1 MSSNENDHCQLHIR
15 NASDF
20 VSTEWELVEITKYEI
35 VIGNVTGSY
44 YPYGIFEVVIRR
56 DPHYYITALVIPST
70 FLCLLSFVAFLA
82 PPDSGERV
90 SLGVSMVLGLTV
102 FQLLVSDTL
111 PTASKQPPILNGY
124 LSSTF
129 FLASLVVPFSLFN
142 VNIAHGD
149 IKLTN
154 ILKYPVIRRMLL
166 EVLPSLFFVPNYL
179 DRINVRMTHQKKP
192 QGDIIDEGIMT
203 KAPVVK
209 TSLSGKVEPE
219 DNCYVG
225 EKLTMSEKVKLASRT
240 VGFGNGQ
247 DFPALLFNRFWCCT
261 CCILAEFASLF
272 GDD

>member
-1 MSSNENDHCQLHIR
+1 MSRNEPYT
-15 NASDF
+15 DF

-35 VIGNVTGSY
+35 VIGNVSGSY

-70 FLCLLSFVAFLA
+70 FLCLLSFVVFLA

-149 IKLTN
+149 VKLTN
-154 ILKYPVIRRMLL
+154 ILKYPIIRRMLL

-192 QGDIIDEGIMT
+192 QGDIIDEGIRT

-225 EKLTMSEKVKLASRT
+225 EKLTMSEKVCVRRSS
-240 VGFGNGQ
+240 VNVQ
-247 DFPALLFNRFWCCT
+247 EIYVMVILLNN
-261 CCILAEFASLF
+261 E
-272 GDD
+272 